1 MFLVV
6 PKTRIT
12 LTRERSSPEISWC
25 WTLEGLERTDLL
37 ARAAL
42 IRKIIS
48 CEFGQGVEPVLL
60 WPQPDVPS
68 RLHVSVSG
76 FSPFS
81 KIKKKQTTQTASCK
95 DRATASVQDHH
106 QKGRKSGFP
115 SDLALFLRQRMSF
128 QLGDVLLPLLVNLLL
143 FSKNVDQYTSDDAVG
158 TPGPFAFGLAWR
170 GRNCGN

>member
-81 KIKKKQTTQTASCK
+81 KIKKTNYTNSILQGPRDSI
-95 DRATASVQDHH
+95 RAGSSPE
-106 QKGRKSGFP
+106 RKKIRFSLR
-115 SDLALFLRQRMSF
+115 SRALSAAT
-128 QLGDVLLPLLVNLLL
+128 DVLSAGRCP
-143 FSKNVDQYTSDDAVG
+143 S
-158 TPGPFAFGLAWR
+158 PPFGKFTAFFKKRWPVHLWRRCRHTWTVRVWLGLAR
-170 GRNCGN
+170 